1 MEIIS
6 SSTFVTIGYL
16 TMVSSKS
23 WFDLG
28 MMGSLILILMGSIS
42 VSGQLPTYPSP
53 NPTLILTCYQLTVVE
68 FGEGKVGSCPDI
80 DPNDLTTGLLS
91 APNSGKGENSLI
103 ALAEWAPVTCLMSIS
118 NTSGSKLRRPY
129 PKQNGDTI
137 FMKNVLQRW
146 INLACISG
154 SSFLVETLVL
164 NLPENVSEYYMK

>member
-1 MEIIS
+1 
-6 SSTFVTIGYL
+6 
-16 TMVSSKS
+16 MVSSKS

-80 DPNDLTTGLLS
+80 YPNDLTTGLLS

-129 PKQNGDTI
+129 PKQNSDTI
-137 FMKNVLQRW
+137 FMKNVLQRV
-146 INLACISG
+146 SG

-164 NLPENVSEYYMK
+164 NLPENV